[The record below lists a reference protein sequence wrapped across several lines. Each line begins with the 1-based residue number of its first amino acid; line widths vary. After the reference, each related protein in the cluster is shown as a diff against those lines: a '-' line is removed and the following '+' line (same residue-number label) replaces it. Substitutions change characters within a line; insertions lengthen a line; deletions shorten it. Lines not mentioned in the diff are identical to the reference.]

1 NGKRVRVFLSGK
13 TDRIDVVKD
22 NLRIVDYKTGTYY
35 EADLKADGKDVLLE
49 NPEKDKVVQ
58 LMLYK
63 YLLIKEMQANRFDG
77 SFPNSTSAKDALEK
91 FPILSG
97 YYFFRKMKK
106 GFVGYELKDE
116 PKTIHEFMPYT
127 EDFVN
132 AVVRDMLDESKPFRE
147 RGGEGSEGGENQE
160 MREE

>member
-1 NGKRVRVFLSGK
+1 
-13 TDRIDVVKD
+13 
-22 NLRIVDYKTGTYY
+22 
-35 EADLKADGKDVLLE
+35 
-49 NPEKDKVVQ
+49 
-58 LMLYK
+58 
-63 YLLIKEMQANRFDG
+63 
-77 SFPNSTSAKDALEK
+77 
-91 FPILSG
+91 
-97 YYFFRKMKK
+97 MKK

-160 MREE
+160 MKEE